1 MPELEFGVLEAEVIP
16 FAASPTMMFKVR
28 IVNATEGEKIQSIM
42 LRAQIRMEVTRRQYD
57 DETEARLL
65 DVFGRPSQW
74 GDTLRSLLWT
84 HTMTIVPSFE
94 GSAVFEMPV
103 TCTYDFEV
111 VSSKYFHALR
121 DGDVPLIFL
130 FSGTVFYTGDDDRL
144 QIAPVPWEAEAT
156 FRLPVRYWHEM
167 MDRYFPNAAWLR
179 VQRDVFD
186 RLHDYLARRALPS
199 WDAALEE
206 LLQAREAE
214 MERS

>member
-1 MPELEFGVLEAEVIP
+1 MPELEFGVVEVEVIP

-28 IVNATEGEKIQSIM
+28 IANTTEGEKIHSIM

-57 DETEARLL
+57 TDTEIRLL
-65 DVFGRPSQW
+65 DVFGQPSQW
-74 GDTLRSLLWT
+74 GETLRSLLWT
-84 HTMTIVPSFE
+84 HTTTFVPRFE
-94 GSAVFEMPV
+94 GSTVFEMPV
-103 TCTYDFEV
+103 VCTYDFEV
-111 VSSKYFHALR
+111 VGSKYFHALR

-130 FSGTVFYTGDDDRL
+130 FSGTVFYTDDDDRL
-144 QIAPVPWEAEAT
+144 QTAPVPWEAEAS

-167 MDRYFPNAAWLR
+167 MDRYFPNSAWLR

-214 MERS
+214 MERP